1 MVFFQLRKVSY
12 LNMYRY
18 MLHMLS
24 QASQAHFT
32 SVFPSDKT
40 IGVALHWRSLRTN
53 YLDFDFFQKINKG
66 DLPFMYSC
74 VFFGAN
80 SLI

>member
-1 MVFFQLRKVSY
+1 MFFQLRKVSY
-12 LNMYRY
+12 LSMYRY

-40 IGVALHWRSLRTN
+40 IGVALHWRSLRQTT
-53 YLDFDFFQKINKG
+53 LILTFFYKINKG

>member
-1 MVFFQLRKVSY
+1 MFFQLRKVSY

-32 SVFPSDKT
+32 SVFTSDKT
-40 IGVALHWRSLRTN
+40 IGVALEVKS
-53 YLDFDFFQKINKG
+53 
-66 DLPFMYSC
+66 DL
-74 VFFGAN
+74 AE
-80 SLI
+80 I